1 MSLVVRHHP
10 RSDAAAVPSS
20 QRGAALVEM
29 AFVAMFILTLAA
41 ATFDLG
47 QGWRAGLAVNE
58 AARTGARTA
67 SAMGTQPEA
76 DYYALSGA
84 RAALGNSGMLEHV
97 ERVVI
102 YRSATADGN
111 VPALCKTATST
122 SQPCNILTGNQF
134 RAMTLSQFNTTTGC
148 FTPAT
153 VRNWC
158 PSSRNNIQQ
167 TAQYWGMWIH
177 VRQPKEFRFLGTHN
191 TVTRDAVMRLEP
203 TES

>member
-1 MSLVVRHHP
+1 
-10 RSDAAAVPSS
+10 
-20 QRGAALVEM
+20 
-29 AFVAMFILTLAA
+29 MFILTLGA
-41 ATFDLG
+41 ATYDLG
-47 QGWRAGLAVNE
+47 QGWRGGLAVNE

-67 SAMGTQPEA
+67 PAMGTQAET

-102 YRSATADGN
+102 YRSATADGG
-111 VPALCKTATST
+111 VPATCKTATST
-122 SQPCNILTGNQF
+122 SAACNILTGAQF
-134 RAMTLSQFNTTTGC
+134 RSMTAGQFNATTGC

-158 PSSRNNIQQ
+158 PSSRNNVQL
-167 TAQYWGMWIH
+167 TAQYFGIWIK
-177 VRQPKEFRFLGTHN
+177 VRQPKEFSFLGSHN
-191 TVTRDAVMRLEP
+191 TITRDAVMRLEP